1 MVITPT
7 KTKES
12 VMKDHHRAK
21 KSTKSII
28 WVCDKANCKYTNTRT
43 IKNTDVVNDDICD
56 KCKKYIHEP
65 LTKAIIK

>member
-21 KSTKSII
+21 KSIKSVI